1 MMIKVLE
8 VVGRMDRAGQET
20 FLMNVLRKADRSKYD
35 ISFSVNTDYIGAY
48 EEEIKKLNCK
58 IYHNPFS
65 ANIKNLNKYIKFFR
79 KILKEEGPFD
89 VVHCHTWLF
98 GGFIMWAAKKEGV
111 PVRIMHSHSTSD
123 GYKNTLFRKTYQVIG
138 KKLIQNNATCKVACG
153 EDAYLSLFDRKC
165 DDKSKIL
172 NNAVDVD
179 EFDESKF
186 DVAAYKRGLLLSED
200 AKVVISVARF
210 CDVKNHRKIISSFY
224 QYHLNCPD
232 ANLLLVG
239 DGELK
244 EQAVAQVAEL
254 NIAPNVK
261 FLGVRSDVNKLLMC
275 SDVFIMPSK
284 FEGLPVSLI
293 EAQAAGVSCVVSDTI
308 TDEVDM
314 LLNLITKINI
324 AAEDTVWA
332 EAIGRAACNEKT
344 DFQTR
349 KEKLTECGYSLESTW
364 RKLEKIYAKSK

>member
-1 MMIKVLE
+1 MIRVLE

-20 FLMNVLRKADRSKYD
+20 FLMNILRKADRSKYD

-65 ANIKNLNKYIKFFR
+65 ADIKNLNNYIMFFR

-111 PVRIMHSHSTSD
+111 SVRIMHSHNTSD
-123 GYKNTLFRKTYQVIG
+123 GYKNTLLRKIYQMIG
-138 KKLIQNNATCKVACG
+138 KRLIQKHATCKVACG
-153 EDAYLSLFDRKC
+153 EDAYFSLFDKKC
-165 DDKSKIL
+165 DDKNKIL

-179 EFDESKF
+179 EFDESNF
-186 DVAAYKRGLLLSED
+186 DVATYKRGLLLPED
-200 AKVVISVARF
+200 AKVIISVARF

-224 QYHLNCPD
+224 QFYLNCPN
-232 ANLLLVG
+232 AILLLVG

-244 EQAVAQVAEL
+244 ERVVAQVAEL
-254 NIAPNVK
+254 GIAPKVK
-261 FLGVRSDVNKLLMC
+261 FLGVRSDVNKLLLC
-275 SDVFIMPSK
+275 SDVFVMPSK
-284 FEGLPVSLI
+284 FEGLPVSLV

-308 TDEVDM
+308 TDEIDM
-314 LLNLITKINI
+314 HLNLITKVNI

-332 EAIGRAACNEKT
+332 DAIESAACNEKP

-364 RKLEKIYAKSK
+364 KKLEKFYVKNK